1 MGIDDFFDDD
11 YLDFDS
17 DDDFEESLKSESF
30 ISKLNNFKD
39 SITPKHL
46 LTITGVVASIFIV
59 YFINY
64 RFNFNEN
71 ELTSENTNTL
81 PSTTVE
87 ESRSETLSTTTS
99 TTTSTTISKSVPTT
113 IKDNPSTPLNALQS
127 TVMVALP
134 DCGYMGSGTIIS
146 KLGFIMTNEHVISD
160 DGTNCNDYIVILISE
175 SGDADPIP
183 KYLAK
188 IVTENVQLDVAILE
202 ITGTYDESSLPRS
215 FENMCI
221 GDSDTISLGDELL
234 IWGYPDVRLDSF
246 DSLGRIDL
254 SQGFVSG
261 FDAETNLSEK
271 AWVSLSS
278 NISSGNSGGGA
289 YNSKNELVGVPT
301 AVLEGNFSS
310 RGLLRPIN
318 LILRYFD
325 SFYFEN
331 CS

>member
-71 ELTSENTNTL
+71 ELTSDNTNIL

-99 TTTSTTISKSVPTT
+99 TSTTVAKSVPIT
-113 IKDNPSTPLNALQS
+113 IEDNPSTSLKALQS

-175 SGDADPIP
+175 SGDTDPIP

-202 ITGTYDESSLPRS
+202 ITGTYDGSSIPRS

-221 GDSDTISLGDELL
+221 GDSETIALGDELL
-234 IWGYPDVRLDSF
+234 IWGYPDVRVDSF

-261 FDAETNLSEK
+261 FDAEKNLSEK

-301 AVLEGNFSS
+301 AVLEGNYSS

>member
-71 ELTSENTNTL
+71 ELTSDNTNIL

-99 TTTSTTISKSVPTT
+99 TSTTVAKSVPIT
-113 IKDNPSTPLNALQS
+113 IEENPSTSLKALQS

-175 SGDADPIP
+175 SGDTDPIP

-202 ITGTYDESSLPRS
+202 ITGTYDGSSLPRS

-221 GDSDTISLGDELL
+221 GDSETIALGDELL
-234 IWGYPDVRLDSF
+234 IWGYPDVRVDSF

>member
-64 RFNFNEN
+64 RFNFNET
-71 ELTSENTNTL
+71 ELTSENTITL

-99 TTTSTTISKSVPTT
+99 TSTTVAKSVPIT
-113 IKDNPSTPLNALQS
+113 IEDNPSTSLKALQS

-175 SGDADPIP
+175 SGDTDPIP

-202 ITGTYDESSLPRS
+202 ITGTYDGSSIPRS

-221 GDSDTISLGDELL
+221 GDSETIALGDELL
-234 IWGYPDVRLDSF
+234 IWGYPDVRVDSF

-261 FDAETNLSEK
+261 FDAEENLSEK

-301 AVLEGNFSS
+301 AVLEGNYSS

>member
-1 MGIDDFFDDD
+1 MGIDDFFDDE

-17 DDDFEESLKSESF
+17 DDDFEELLKSESF
-30 ISKLNNFKD
+30 TSKLNNFKD
-39 SITPKHL
+39 SITPKHI
-46 LTITGVVASIFIV
+46 LTLIGVMSSIFIV

-64 RFNFNEN
+64 RFNIDES
-71 ELTSENTNTL
+71 EITSENTNILT
-81 PSTTVE
+81 STTVTKSDPE
-87 ESRSETLSTTTS
+87 LLSTTTS
-99 TTTSTTISKSVPTT
+99 TSTTVAKSVPTT
-113 IKDNPSTPLNALQS
+113 IQENTSDSLKALQS

-175 SGDADPIP
+175 SGDSDPIP

-188 IVTENVQLDVAILE
+188 IVSENVQLDVAILE
-202 ITGTYDESSLPRS
+202 ITGTYDGSSLPRS

-261 FDAETNLSEK
+261 FDSETNLSEK

>member
-39 SITPKHL
+39 SITSKHL

-64 RFNFNEN
+64 RFNFNET

-99 TTTSTTISKSVPTT
+99 TSTTVAKSTPIT
-113 IKDNPSTPLNALQS
+113 IEDNPSTSLKALQS

-175 SGDADPIP
+175 SGDTDPIP

-202 ITGTYDESSLPRS
+202 ITGTYDGSSLPRS

-221 GDSDTISLGDELL
+221 GDSETIALGDELL
-234 IWGYPDVRLDSF
+234 IWGYPDVRVDSF

>member
-71 ELTSENTNTL
+71 ELTSDNTNIL

-99 TTTSTTISKSVPTT
+99 TSTTVAKSVPIT
-113 IKDNPSTPLNALQS
+113 IEENPSTSLKALQS

-175 SGDADPIP
+175 SGDTDPIP

-202 ITGTYDESSLPRS
+202 ITGTYDGSSLPRS

-221 GDSDTISLGDELL
+221 GDSETIALGDELL
-234 IWGYPDVRLDSF
+234 IWGYPDVRVDSF

-261 FDAETNLSEK
+261 FDAEKNLSEK

>member
-64 RFNFNEN
+64 RFNFNET

-99 TTTSTTISKSVPTT
+99 TSTTVAKSTPIT
-113 IKDNPSTPLNALQS
+113 IEDNPSTSLKALQS

-175 SGDADPIP
+175 SGDTDPIP

-202 ITGTYDESSLPRS
+202 ITGTYDGSSLPRS

-221 GDSDTISLGDELL
+221 GDSETIALGDELL
-234 IWGYPDVRLDSF
+234 IWGYPDVRVDSF

>member
-1 MGIDDFFDDD
+1 MGIDDFFDDE

-17 DDDFEESLKSESF
+17 DDDFEELLKSESL

-81 PSTTVE
+81 PSTTIE

-99 TTTSTTISKSVPTT
+99 TSTTISKSVPST
-113 IKDNPSTPLNALQS
+113 IKDNPSTTLNALQS

-134 DCGYMGSGTIIS
+134 DCGYKGSGTIIS

-175 SGDADPIP
+175 SGDTDPIP

-188 IVTENVQLDVAILE
+188 IVTENVQLDIAILE
-202 ITGTYDESSLPRS
+202 ITGTYDGSSLPRS

-261 FDAETNLSEK
+261 FDSETNLSEK

>member
-17 DDDFEESLKSESF
+17 DDDFEELLKSESF
-30 ISKLNNFKD
+30 TSKLNNFKD
-39 SITPKHL
+39 SITPKHI
-46 LTITGVVASIFIV
+46 LTLTGVFASIFIV

-64 RFNFNEN
+64 RFNNDQSEI
-71 ELTSENTNTL
+71 TSENSNILT
-81 PSTTVE
+81 STTVTKSDS
-87 ESRSETLSTTTS
+87 ESLSTTTS
-99 TTTSTTISKSVPTT
+99 TSSTVVKSVPTT
-113 IKDNPSTPLNALQS
+113 IQENTSDSLKALQS

-175 SGDADPIP
+175 SGDSDPIP

-188 IVTENVQLDVAILE
+188 IVSENVQLDVAILE
-202 ITGTYDESSLPRS
+202 ITATYDGSSLPRS
-215 FENMCI
+215 FVNMCI
-221 GDSDTISLGDELL
+221 GDSETIELGDELL

-261 FDAETNLSEK
+261 FDAEANLSEK

-289 YNSKNELVGVPT
+289 YNNLNELVGVPT

>member
-1 MGIDDFFDDD
+1 
-11 YLDFDS
+11 
-17 DDDFEESLKSESF
+17 
-30 ISKLNNFKD
+30 
-39 SITPKHL
+39 
-46 LTITGVVASIFIV
+46 
-59 YFINY
+59 
-64 RFNFNEN
+64 
-71 ELTSENTNTL
+71 
-81 PSTTVE
+81 
-87 ESRSETLSTTTS
+87 
-99 TTTSTTISKSVPTT
+99 
-113 IKDNPSTPLNALQS
+113 
-127 TVMVALP
+127 MVALP

-175 SGDADPIP
+175 SGDTDPIP

-188 IVTENVQLDVAILE
+188 IVTQDVQLDVAILE
-202 ITGTYDESSLPRS
+202 ITETYDGSSLPRS

-221 GDSDTISLGDELL
+221 GDSETIALGDELL

-289 YNSKNELVGVPT
+289 YNNKNELVGVPT

-318 LILRYFD
+318 LILTYFD
-325 SFYFEN
+325 SFYFES